1 MEREKGEDRQIK
13 TERERE
19 RIKIKWERKKKL
31 IEKRKEEVNE
41 RQGEKRMMGEKGT
54 EIRER

>member
-41 RQGEKRMMGEKGT
+41 R
-54 EIRER
+54 